1 MAKSRSHSIA
11 NTNPTPQSVS
21 KHDYHNSAGS
31 SSNVTSGEQKKSVPV
46 QVSNV
51 RPDNIESKA
60 KYTLYQIVN
69 GREHEYGDRDGATL
83 REQIAYEKLVY
94 NSKEKVYVS
103 KKGIKYRI
111 RKR

>member
-1 MAKSRSHSIA
+1 MAKSKSHSIA

-21 KHDYHNSAGS
+21 KRDYHNSAGS
-31 SSNVTSGEQKKSVPV
+31 S
-46 QVSNV
+46 SNV

-60 KYTLYQIVN
+60 KYTLYQVVN
-69 GREHEYGDRDGATL
+69 GKEHEYGDRDGAYI
-83 REQIAYEKLVY
+83 RDQIAYEKLVY